1 MNSIYESMSQ
11 AELLVCDFLKSKRI
25 FWTYEQPVFLS
36 DDNNRPRIFCPDFY
50 LPELGI
56 YIEVI
61 GNPNLNDYERR
72 ENIYEK
78 NNIAIIFITLFNN
91 KSWERDLL
99 NEINEI
105 HNRRYEKLKRINRCY

>member
-1 MNSIYESMSQ
+1 M
-11 AELLVCDFLKSKRI
+11 
-25 FWTYEQPVFLS
+25 
-36 DDNNRPRIFCPDFY
+36 
-50 LPELGI
+50 
-56 YIEVI
+56 
-61 GNPNLNDYERR
+61 

-78 NNIAIIFITLFNN
+78 NNIAIIFITPFNN